1 MSVRIVFAGTPEPAL
16 PTLEALIASPHDV
29 VGVITRPPAKSGR
42 GRHLV
47 PSPIALRASET
58 GIDLFETSSLRGDE
72 ALDRIRAWNADIAVV
87 VAYGA
92 LIPLR
97 VLEALPHGWLNL
109 HFSDLPFFRGAAPV
123 QWAILSG
130 LSETASSVFQLEE
143 GLDTGP
149 VFSRRKVEITDQT
162 SGELLD
168 EMARL
173 GAQQVID
180 VVNAIEAGQ
189 ALAQPQV
196 VPEGVELSYARRL
209 EPSDGAVSFE
219 ESAHQTWLR
228 IRAVIPSPGAYTEFR
243 GQRLKLGKVSLTDVP
258 TPGPGRLIVSKK
270 SVLVGCTDFCLELGQ
285 VAPSGKKWMDAAAW
299 ARGARLDSDARLG
312 EGIVL

>member
-1 MSVRIVFAGTPEPAL
+1 M
-16 PTLEALIASPHDV
+16 LEAI
-29 VGVITRPPAKSGR
+29 
-42 GRHLV
+42 
-47 PSPIALRASET
+47 
-58 GIDLFETSSLRGDE
+58 
-72 ALDRIRAWNADIAVV
+72 
-87 VAYGA
+87 
-92 LIPLR
+92 
-97 VLEALPHGWLNL
+97 PHGWLNL

-149 VFSRRKVEITDQT
+149 VFSRQKVEIADQT

-173 GAQQVID
+173 GAQQVVD

-209 EPSDGAVSFE
+209 EPSDGAVSFD
-219 ESAHQTWLR
+219 ESARQTWLR

-243 GQRLKLGKVSLTDVP
+243 RQRLKLGKVSLTDVP

-285 VAPSGKKWMDAAAW
+285 VAPAGKKWMDAAAW

-312 EGIVL
+312 EGIAL

>member
-16 PTLEALIASPHDV
+16 PTLEALISSPHEV

-47 PSPIALRASET
+47 PSPIAQRASEA
-58 GIDLFETSSLRGDE
+58 GIDLFETSSLKGDE

-149 VFSRRKVEITDQT
+149 VFSRQKVEITDQT

-173 GAQQVID
+173 GAQQVVD

-189 ALAQPQV
+189 ALSQPQV

-209 EPSDGAVSFE
+209 EPSDGSVSFD

-243 GQRLKLGKVSLTDVP
+243 GQRLKLGKVSLTDFP

-270 SVLVGCTDFCLELGQ
+270 NVLVGCTDFCLELGQ
-285 VAPSGKKWMDAAAW
+285 VAPAGKKWMDAAAW
-299 ARGARLDSDARLG
+299 ARGARLDSDVRLG
-312 EGIVL
+312 EGTAL

>member
-16 PTLEALIASPHDV
+16 PTLEALISSPHDV

-47 PSPIALRASET
+47 PSPIAQRASEA
-58 GIDLFETSSLRGDE
+58 GIDLFETSSLKGDE

-97 VLEALPHGWLNL
+97 VLEALPYGWLNL

-149 VFSRRKVEITDQT
+149 VYSRRKVEIADQT

-173 GAQQVID
+173 GAQQVVD

-209 EPSDGAVSFE
+209 EPSDGAVSFA

-258 TPGPGRLIVSKK
+258 TPGPGRLI
-270 SVLVGCTDFCLELGQ
+270 GQ
-285 VAPSGKKWMDAAAW
+285 VAPAGKKWMDAAAW
-299 ARGARLDSDARLG
+299 ARGARLDSDVRLG
-312 EGIVL
+312 EGIAL

>member
-16 PTLEALIASPHDV
+16 PTLEALISSPHEV

-47 PSPIALRASET
+47 PSPIAQRASEA
-58 GIDLFETSSLRGDE
+58 GIDLFETSSLKGDE

-130 LSETASSVFQLEE
+130 LTETASSVFQLEE

-149 VFSRRKVEITDQT
+149 VFSRQKVEITDQT

-173 GAQQVID
+173 GAQQVVD
-180 VVNAIEAGQ
+180 VVNAIEA
-189 ALAQPQV
+189 
-196 VPEGVELSYARRL
+196 PEGIELSYARRL
-209 EPSDGAVSFE
+209 EPSDGCVSFD

-270 SVLVGCTDFCLELGQ
+270 NVLVGCTDFCLELGQ
-285 VAPSGKKWMDAAAW
+285 VAPAGKKWMDAAAW
-299 ARGARLDSDARLG
+299 ARGARLDSDVRLG
-312 EGIVL
+312 EGIAL

>member
-16 PTLEALIASPHDV
+16 PTLEALISSPHEV

-47 PSPIALRASET
+47 PSPIAQRASEA
-58 GIDLFETSSLRGDE
+58 GIDLFETSSLKGDE

-130 LSETASSVFQLEE
+130 LTETASSVFQLEE

-149 VFSRRKVEITDQT
+149 VFSRQKVEITDQT

-173 GAQQVID
+173 GAQQVVD

-189 ALAQPQV
+189 AIAQPQV
-196 VPEGVELSYARRL
+196 VPEGIELSYARRL
-209 EPSDGAVSFE
+209 EPSDGCVSFDV
-219 ESAHQTWLR
+219 SALQTFII

-258 TPGPGRLIVSKK
+258 TPGPGRRSVSKWR
-270 SVLVGCTDFCLELGQ
+270 VRGGWTDFCLVLGQ
-285 VAPSGKKWMDAAAW
+285 VAPAGKKWMDAAAW
-299 ARGARLDSDARLG
+299 ARGARLDSDVRLG
-312 EGIVL
+312 EGTAL

>member
-16 PTLEALIASPHDV
+16 PTLEALILSPHEI

-47 PSPIALRASET
+47 PSPIAQRASEA
-58 GIDLFETSSLRGDE
+58 GIDLFETSSLKGDE

-149 VFSRRKVEITDQT
+149 VFSRQKVEITDQT

-173 GAQQVID
+173 GAQQVVD

-189 ALAQPQV
+189 ALSQPQV

-209 EPSDGAVSFE
+209 EPSDGSVSFD

-243 GQRLKLGKVSLTDVP
+243 GQRLKLGKVSLTDVAA
-258 TPGPGRLIVSKK
+258 PGPGRLR
-270 SVLVGCTDFCLELGQ
+270 VG
-285 VAPSGKKWMDAAAW
+285 K
-299 ARGARLDSDARLG
+299 
-312 EGIVL
+312 

>member
-16 PTLEALIASPHDV
+16 PTLEALISSPHEV

-47 PSPIALRASET
+47 PSPIAQRASEA
-58 GIDLFETSSLRGDE
+58 GIDLFETSSLKGDE

-130 LSETASSVFQLEE
+130 LNETASSVFQLEE

-149 VFSRRKVEITDQT
+149 VFSRKKVEIADQT

-173 GAQQVID
+173 GAQQVVD

-209 EPSDGAVSFE
+209 EPSDGAVSFD
-219 ESAHQTWLR
+219 ESARQTWLR

-243 GQRLKLGKVSLTDVP
+243 GQRLKLGKVSLTDVSSLVRLLL
-258 TPGPGRLIVSKK
+258 PGKNGWMQLH
-270 SVLVGCTDFCLELGQ
+270 GHA
-285 VAPSGKKWMDAAAW
+285 APDWTVM
-299 ARGARLDSDARLG
+299 LDSVKG
-312 EGIVL
+312 

>member
-16 PTLEALIASPHDV
+16 PTLEALISSPHEV

-42 GRHLV
+42 GRRLV
-47 PSPIALRASET
+47 PSPIAQRASEA
-58 GIDLFETSSLRGDE
+58 GIDLFETSSLKGDE

-149 VFSRRKVEITDQT
+149 VFSRQKVEIADQT

-173 GAQQVID
+173 GAQQVLD

-209 EPSDGAVSFE
+209 EPSDGAVSFD
-219 ESAHQTWLR
+219 ESARQTCLR
-228 IRAVIPSPGAYTEFR
+228 ILLAART
-243 GQRLKLGKVSLTDVP
+243 
-258 TPGPGRLIVSKK
+258 
-270 SVLVGCTDFCLELGQ
+270 SVLSLVRLL
-285 VAPSGKKWMDAAAW
+285 PPGKNGWMQLHGHAARDW
-299 ARGARLDSDARLG
+299 IVIRDSVKG
-312 EGIVL
+312 

>member
-16 PTLEALIASPHDV
+16 PTLEALISSPHEV

-47 PSPIALRASET
+47 PSPIAQRASEA
-58 GIDLFETSSLRGDE
+58 GIDLFETSSLKGDE

-149 VFSRRKVEITDQT
+149 VFSRQKVEITDQT

-173 GAQQVID
+173 GAQQVVD

-189 ALAQPQV
+189 ALSQPQV

-209 EPSDGAVSFE
+209 EPSDGSVSFD
-219 ESAHQTWLR
+219 ESAHHTWLR

-258 TPGPGRLIVSKK
+258 TPGPGRLIVSQKN
-270 SVLVGCTDFCLELGQ
+270 VLVGCTDFCLELGQ
-285 VAPSGKKWMDAAAW
+285 VAPAGKKWMDAAAW
-299 ARGARLDSDARLG
+299 ARGARLDSDVRLG
-312 EGIVL
+312 EGTAL

>member
-1 MSVRIVFAGTPEPAL
+1 M
-16 PTLEALIASPHDV
+16 
-29 VGVITRPPAKSGR
+29 
-42 GRHLV
+42 
-47 PSPIALRASET
+47 
-58 GIDLFETSSLRGDE
+58 
-72 ALDRIRAWNADIAVV
+72 DRIRAWNADIAVV

-97 VLEALPHGWLNL
+97 VLEALPYGWLNL

-149 VFSRRKVEITDQT
+149 VYSRRKVEIADQT

-173 GAQQVID
+173 GAQQVVD

-209 EPSDGAVSFE
+209 EPSDGAVSFA

-258 TPGPGRLIVSKK
+258 SPGPGRLIVSKK

-285 VAPSGKKWMDAAAW
+285 VAPAGKKWMDAAAW
-299 ARGARLDSDARLG
+299 ARGARLDSDVRLG
-312 EGIVL
+312 EGIAL

>member
-16 PTLEALIASPHDV
+16 PTLEALISSPHEV

-42 GRHLV
+42 GRRLV
-47 PSPIALRASET
+47 PSPIAQRASEA
-58 GIDLFETSSLRGDE
+58 GIDLFETSSLKGDE

-130 LSETASSVFQLEE
+130 LNETASSVFQLEE

-149 VFSRRKVEITDQT
+149 VFSRKKVEIADQT

-173 GAQQVID
+173 GAQQVVD

-209 EPSDGAVSFE
+209 EPSDGAVSFD
-219 ESAHQTWLR
+219 ESARQTWLR

-258 TPGPGRLIVSKK
+258 TPGPGRLVGSKTR
-270 SVLVGCTDFCLELGQ
+270 VRGGCTDCCLELGQ
-285 VAPSGKKWMDAAAW
+285 VAPAGKKWMDAAAW

-312 EGIVL
+312 EGIAL

>member
-16 PTLEALIASPHDV
+16 PTLEALILSPHEI

-47 PSPIALRASET
+47 PSPIAQRA
-58 GIDLFETSSLRGDE
+58 IDLFETSSLKGDE

-149 VFSRRKVEITDQT
+149 VFSRQKVEITDQT

-173 GAQQVID
+173 GAQQVVD

-189 ALAQPQV
+189 ALSQPQV

-209 EPSDGAVSFE
+209 EPSDGSVSFD

-258 TPGPGRLIVSKK
+258 TVRT
-270 SVLVGCTDFCLELGQ
+270 SVLNLVRLLPP
-285 VAPSGKKWMDAAAW
+285 VKSGWMQLHGHAVRDW
-299 ARGARLDSDARLG
+299 TVMSDLVKG
-312 EGIVL
+312 